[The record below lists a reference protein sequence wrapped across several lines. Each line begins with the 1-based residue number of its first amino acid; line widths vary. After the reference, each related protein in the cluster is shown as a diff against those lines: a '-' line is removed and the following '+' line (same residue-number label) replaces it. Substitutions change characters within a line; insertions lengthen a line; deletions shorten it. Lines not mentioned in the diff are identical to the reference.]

1 LVNPFYFREL
11 PLTAPFCDRQK
22 EMEELISHA
31 KNKAN
36 VVLFSPRRY
45 GKTSLVKRVQNEL
58 GEPGIVTLYI
68 DFFGVNSVEDVA
80 ARSASRLYSFCHKDN
95 SLFKK
100 AMRFFSSW
108 RPVIRPDPE
117 YGMSLTVESIA
128 GKRGMELLEDVLLGF
143 GKFIH
148 EHQNGFHIVID
159 EFQEIAELRESLQ
172 IEGIMRSH
180 IQTHRN
186 ASYFFVGSRRRI
198 LSEIFNERKRPFY
211 RSAINYPLAPLP
223 VDEAAAFI
231 VEQFRHG
238 GKNCPQEIAKR
249 VAERVRGYP
258 YYIQRVPYSIFEISG
273 EKISEDDYTR
283 GFIKTITEERP
294 VYEAML
300 QVLAPQQIKLL
311 SSLAEEPTD
320 KPYSAGYMAK
330 YNLGSIGGVQGA
342 IKKLIDLDY
351 IEKVNGVLQVVDP
364 LFSIWLRHLKG
375 GI

>member
-1 LVNPFYFREL
+1 MVNPFYFREL

-95 SLFKK
+95 GLLKK
-100 AMRFFSSW
+100 AMSFFSSW

-143 GKFIH
+143 GKFIK

-172 IEGIMRSH
+172 IEGMMRSH

-273 EKISEDDYTR
+273 KKISEDDYTR

>member
-1 LVNPFYFREL
+1 
-11 PLTAPFCDRQK
+11 
-22 EMEELISHA
+22 MEELISHA

-80 ARSASRLYSFCHKDN
+80 ARSASRLYSFCHKDTG
-95 SLFKK
+95 LLKK
-100 AMRFFSSW
+100 AMRVFSSW

-143 GKFIH
+143 GKFMQ

>member
-1 LVNPFYFREL
+1 MVNPFYFREL

-22 EMEELISHA
+22 EIEELISHA

-45 GKTSLVKRVQNEL
+45 GKTSLVKRVQNKL
-58 GEPGIVTLYI
+58 DEPGIVTLYI

-95 SLFKK
+95 SLLKK
-100 AMRFFSSW
+100 AMGLLSSW

-128 GKRGMELLEDVLLGF
+128 GKRGMEPLEDVLLGF
-143 GKFIH
+143 GKFIKERQH
-148 EHQNGFHIVID
+148 GFHIVMD

-172 IEGIMRSH
+172 IEGIMRAH

-223 VDEAAAFI
+223 IDEAAGFI
-231 VEQFRHG
+231 VEQFRRG

-273 EKISEDDYTR
+273 KKISEDDYTR
-283 GFIKTITEERP
+283 GFIKAITEERP

-351 IEKVNGVLQVVDP
+351 IEKVHGVLQVVDP